1 MQIINLLT
9 SRFTGCHSFTFWR
22 ENKTG
27 KGVAGCHRMSPI
39 GVVDADTQIKEKE
52 KERYKGMESTKPR
65 TSRLQKTAYADL
77 PGEQL

>member
-52 KERYKGMESTKPR
+52 DGIGRKAHF
-65 TSRLQKTAYADL
+65 QKRKK
-77 PGEQL
+77 